1 MSSASQPPDDPREA
15 FAPVR
20 ECLQRELGEQLLCL
34 VLFGSR
40 ARGEATEDSDWDVLL
55 VARDLS
61 SSVLERK
68 QMLRSVLPRYW
79 RYRVSFVAR
88 TPQEFESADPPLF
101 LDIALDGL
109 IAHDTT
115 GYARDR
121 LASIRQMIKQKG
133 LFRERRGDSWVWL
146 KKASPA
152 RDESGPTEMDHEK
165 HAYARLKVA
174 EIFLAEARQ
183 DLGVRRWL
191 SCVGQ
196 AQVAVQH
203 ALKSAIALWRP
214 IPHTRQPARTLLS
227 MLEAEQIPPKFRGD
241 VEALVDMAEVLNVE
255 LRAHIE
261 YGDEVGG
268 ATPLE
273 IVGQEEAQHAYRNA
287 KRVTQA
293 ATDLFEAVVGGE

>member
-1 MSSASQPPDDPREA
+1 MNTACQPPDDPREA
-15 FAPVR
+15 LAPVR
-20 ECLQRELGEQLLCL
+20 ECVQRELGDRLLCL
-34 VLFGSR
+34 VLFGSH
-40 ARGEATEDSDWDVLL
+40 ARGEATEDSDWDILL

-68 QMLRSVLPRYW
+68 QMLRSVLSRYW

-88 TPQEFESADPPLF
+88 TPEEFESANPPLF

-109 IAHDTT
+109 IVHDTS

-121 LASIRQMIKQKG
+121 LASIRLMVKEKG
-133 LFRERRGDSWVWL
+133 LFRERRGNDWVWL
-146 KKASPA
+146 RKVSPA
-152 RDESGPTEMDHEK
+152 REASDPTEIDHEK
-165 HAYARLKVA
+165 HAQARLRVA

-183 DLGVRRWL
+183 DLELGRWL

-203 ALKSAIALWRP
+203 TLKSAIALWRP

-227 MLEAEQIPPKFRGD
+227 MLAAEQIPSEFRSD

-268 ATPLE
+268 AMPLE
-273 IVGQEEAQHAYRNA
+273 IAGQEEAQHAYRNT

-293 ATDLFEAVVGGE
+293 AKELFEAVVGGG